1 MSVKPP
7 IAKKVPHTYTVHNNS
22 ITDNYHW
29 LRDFNWP
36 KVNKEDVL
44 EYLKSE
50 NKYAESFFE
59 PKKDLLDKIYKDL
72 IGRIKLDDISTPMRD
87 KNYYYYSITKEKL
100 DYSIIARKDKDGNEE
115 ILLDKN
121 AEAKGEKYY
130 RVGTIS
136 ISPDENLMAYSTDTS
151 GDEHFE
157 LKIKNLKTHKFLSD
171 KLENIMGD
179 AVWNETGEGF
189 YYTKLDD
196 KWRPNTL
203 YYHKLGTEQKDD
215 ILLYKEKDHIFR
227 IGIGKTTDREYII
240 LGISS
245 STSSEVR
252 YIKSHDLT
260 HKIHLYIPR
269 KDDHLCSVDH
279 MHGEFYIETNDK
291 GKNFRLVRT
300 KNHEKFYDLEELVPH
315 QDDVYLTSY
324 YLYDNHIITQA
335 KQDGLPKITVQD
347 YQMKN
352 KDVLEFP
359 EPTYTAGVSYS
370 CSDDDGIFVGYT
382 STVSPGTMFKYDFK
396 TKKMSLIKEQVI
408 PSGYDKS
415 EYHSERVLAISRENG
430 VKVPVSLV
438 YKKSL
443 FKKDGSNPLFLY
455 GYGSYGHAVPPSFN
469 SNSLSL
475 LDKGFVYAIAHIRG
489 GDDLGFNW
497 YEDAKF
503 LNKKRTFNDFID
515 IAKHLSKEK
524 YTSEGNIA
532 ISGGSAGGML
542 MGVAINEAP
551 ELFKAAIADVP
562 FVDVLN
568 TMLDHTLPLTP
579 GEFKEWG
586 NPQEKEYFDYIKSYS
601 PYENVKSQN
610 YPALYILGGLNDPRV
625 TYWEPAKW
633 AAKLR
638 ECKTDSNLIIFET
651 NMDTG
656 HGGKSGR
663 FEAYKE
669 LAKKYAFILNIF
681 NKA

>member
-1 MSVKPP
+1 MRAKPP
-7 IAKKVPHTYTVHNNS
+7 IAKKIPHQYTIHNNT

-36 KVNKEDVL
+36 KVSKEDVL
-44 EYLKSE
+44 EYLEAE
-50 NKYAESFFE
+50 NNHAAHFFD

-87 KNYYYYSITKEKL
+87 ENYYYYSITKATL
-100 DYSIIARKDKDGNEE
+100 DYSILARKDKNGKEE

-121 AEAKGEKYY
+121 EEAKGEKYY
-130 RVGTIS
+130 RVGAVS

-151 GDEHFE
+151 GDEHFK
-157 LKIKNLKTHKFLSD
+157 LKIKDLRTNKFLSD
-171 KLENIMGD
+171 ELENIMGD

-203 YYHKLGTEQKDD
+203 YYHKLGTDQKDD
-215 ILLYKEKDHIFR
+215 ILLYKEEDHIFR
-227 IGIGKTTDREYII
+227 IGVGITTDRAYII

-245 STSSEVR
+245 STSSEIR
-252 YIKSHDLT
+252 YMKSDDLT
-260 HKIHLYIPR
+260 HKIHIYIPR
-269 KDDHLCSVDH
+269 KDEHLCSVDH

-300 KNHEKFYDLEELVPH
+300 KNHKKFDDLEELVPH

-324 YLYDNHIITQA
+324 YLYENHIVTQA

-347 YQMKN
+347 YKMNN

-370 CSDDDGIFVGYT
+370 CHDDDGMFVGYT
-382 STVSPGTMFKYDFK
+382 SMTSPGTMFKYDFK
-396 TKKMSLIKEQVI
+396 TKDLNIIKTQEI

-415 EYHSERVLAISRENG
+415 EYHSERVLAFSREEG
-430 VKVPVSLV
+430 ITIPVSLV

-475 LDKGFVYAIAHIRG
+475 LDEGFIYAIAHIRG
-489 GDDLGFNW
+489 GDDLGFSW

-515 IAKHLSKEK
+515 IAKHLSKEN

-542 MGVAINEAP
+542 MGVALNEAP

-586 NPQEKEYFDYIKSYS
+586 NPQEEEYFNYIKSYS
-601 PYENVKSQN
+601 PYENVKEQN

-633 AAKLR
+633 TAKLR
-638 ECKTDSNLIIFET
+638 DFKTDSNVIIFET

-669 LAKKYAFILNIF
+669 LAKKYAFILSIF